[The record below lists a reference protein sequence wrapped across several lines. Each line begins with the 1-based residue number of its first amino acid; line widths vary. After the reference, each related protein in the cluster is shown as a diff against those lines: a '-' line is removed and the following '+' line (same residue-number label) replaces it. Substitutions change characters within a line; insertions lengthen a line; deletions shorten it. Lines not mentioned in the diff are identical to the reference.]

1 MTNVEFEKIYGLY
14 FDNVYRYVLKICQNQ
29 SIAEEITSDTF
40 FKALKS
46 IDRFQGECDIGSW
59 LCQIAKNTYYTYLR
73 KNKSLVQFDF
83 SIEKEDL
90 SGNIEEKIVTSES
103 VMSLYEILHLI
114 EEPYKEVFMLRVFGE
129 LNFKQIGKIFG
140 KTENWACVTY
150 HRAKRKIQTKMEGY
164 E

>member
-46 IDRFQGECDIGSW
+46 IDRFQGECDIRSW